1 MALITLPQRVIGAP
15 SEDEE
20 EIIFSI
26 STKTCSGG
34 SEGGRFD
41 DKPSMGGSLNKE
53 CVRIVTI
60 QLRSKLIAIN
70 FQDLRIRS

>member
-1 MALITLPQRVIGAP
+1 MALITLPQRVIGAWIASSAP

-20 EIIFSI
+20 EIIFLI

-60 QLRSKLIAIN
+60 QLRSN
-70 FQDLRIRS
+70 